1 MNIKLIEQIQREH
14 PDLSI
19 NDFYVN
25 ELGQN
30 NDVIIVNESLV
41 FRFPKYK
48 QGIMQ
53 LRRETEILK
62 YIKDIVTM
70 PIPIP
75 IYEAFDELE
84 PGKVF
89 TGYRLI
95 EGNPLWRKSFLEIKS
110 DEQLRGLA
118 SQLVSFLAAMH
129 SISEEDLAGRE
140 LQLEARHPREEMS
153 ALYEKIQHKLF
164 PFMSKNFQI
173 SVSESF
179 EDFLKGEALSNVDLA
194 LIHGDFGASNILWNS
209 VTCEI
214 SGIIDFGGSGIGD
227 PAYDFAG
234 LLSSFGEDFFNRCI
248 DQYPNGKEVA
258 KRVYFYK
265 STFALQEALHGIEN
279 GDRQA
284 FEAGIRDYR

>member
-1 MNIKLIEQIQREH
+1 MNSKLIEQIQSKH
-14 PDLSI
+14 PDLII

-30 NDVIIVNESLV
+30 NEVMIVNESLV

-48 QGIMQ
+48 KEIMQ

-62 YIKDIVTM
+62 YIRDIVTL
-70 PIPIP
+70 PIPLP
-75 IYEAFDELE
+75 IYEAFDEVE
-84 PGKVF
+84 PGKVY

-95 EGNPLWRKSFLEIKS
+95 EGNPFWRKSFFEIKS
-110 DEQLRGLA
+110 DEQIGGVA
-118 SQLVSFLAAMH
+118 SQLVSFLEAMH
-129 SISEEDLAGRE
+129 SISGDLASRE
-140 LQLEARHPREEMS
+140 LQLVANHPRDEMS
-153 ALYEKIQHKLF
+153 SLYEKIQHKLF
-164 PFMSKNFQI
+164 PFMSRESQI

-179 EDFLKGEALSNVDLA
+179 EDFLIGEALLNVDLV

-209 VTCEI
+209 VTGEI

-234 LLSSFGEDFFNRCI
+234 LLSSYGEDFFNRCI
-248 DQYPNGKEVA
+248 DQYPNGKEIA
-258 KRVYFYK
+258 KRVHFYK

-279 GDRQA
+279 DDRQA
-284 FEAGIRDYR
+284 FEAGIQNYR